1 MNLKSA
7 FLTASLF
14 LAATTT
20 ATTAARAEEWV
31 DYAPGGQP
39 WVVTTVKVS
48 PGKMDDYIISLKKSW
63 AQMLDLEKKNGDVLD
78 YHILVSTNENAPG
91 ANVVFLIKFKDWSVL
106 APNKERDMKM
116 TEEFRKAFTKDA
128 ETKQTDDRAKIR
140 SFLDEGTFADITYL
154 K

>member
-7 FLTASLF
+7 FLTATLF
-14 LAATTT
+14 LAVTTT
-20 ATTAARAEEWV
+20 AGRAEEWV
-31 DYAPGGQP
+31 DYAPGSQP
-39 WVVTTVKVS
+39 WVVTTVKVA
-48 PGKMDDYIISLKKSW
+48 PGKMDDYLVSLKKSW
-63 AQMLDLEKKNGDVLD
+63 AQFLDIQKKTGDVLD

-91 ANVVFLIKFKDWSVL
+91 ANVVFLIKFKDWSEL
-106 APNKERDMKM
+106 SPNKERDLKL

-140 SFLDEGTFADITYL
+140 NFLDEGTFADITYL